1 MAVDDASGVTETTER
16 VNIDI
21 AVCSASDRN
30 QRDPRFRNACIPYGQ
45 RISRVGHC
53 PCCHSICWCNTRQ

>member
-1 MAVDDASGVTETTER
+1 MAVDHVSGVTETTER

-30 QRDPRFRNACIPYGQ
+30 PRDPRLPNAGVPYGQ
-45 RISRVGHC
+45 QISHVGHC
-53 PCCHSICWCNTRQ
+53 PCCHLICWCNTRQ